1 MAQTM
6 FMTGF
11 VSLVGAGPG
20 DPDLLTLR
28 AIRRLEVADL
38 VLYDGLVDPDV
49 VAIAA
54 HAQRF
59 SVGKRARRRSIE
71 QHTINRLMVRS
82 AKRGKRVVRLK
93 SGDPFVLGRGGEEA
107 LALTAAGVSFEVI
120 PGVTAAVAA
129 PGLAG
134 VPVTHRGLSSGF
146 LVVSGH
152 AATAYG
158 PLVDGVG
165 PNSMTIV
172 VLMGLSS
179 RAEIASRLIMRGWR
193 PHTPVAV
200 ILAAGSK
207 NMHTWIGRLDQL
219 GDVEFDART
228 GLPGTIVVGDV
239 VGLRPSRNDEG
250 EAGMTAEAAILG
262 GLVRKHGEVTP

>member
-1 MAQTM
+1 
-6 FMTGF
+6 
-11 VSLVGAGPG
+11 
-20 DPDLLTLR
+20 
-28 AIRRLEVADL
+28 
-38 VLYDGLVDPDV
+38 
-49 VAIAA
+49 
-54 HAQRF
+54 
-59 SVGKRARRRSIE
+59 
-71 QHTINRLMVRS
+71 
-82 AKRGKRVVRLK
+82 
-93 SGDPFVLGRGGEEA
+93 
-107 LALTAAGVSFEVI
+107 
-120 PGVTAAVAA
+120 
-129 PGLAG
+129 
-134 VPVTHRGLSSGF
+134 
-146 LVVSGH
+146 
-152 AATAYG
+152 
-158 PLVDGVG
+158 
-165 PNSMTIV
+165 MTIV

-262 GLVRKHGEVTP
+262 GLVRKYGEVTP